1 MMLSFLLGL
10 HGKVKHMDL
19 HLPNSRCYLLSSGLV
34 SNRNVLSPSTG
45 QQRSTRWNTEHSRH
59 KYFFSTCVSRWHHI
73 PTQSQ
78 QQHWRLQSSQNHEL
92 PDKSTTLLV
101 CRIQYRLK
109 ACFPIW
115 VQSCLWATHDGWEV
129 HASSLPCSTLS
140 SHKHWKPRK
149 DYPN

>member
-10 HGKVKHMDL
+10 HGKVKHVDL

-34 SNRNVLSPSTG
+34 SNRIVLSPSTG
-45 QQRSTRWNTEHSRH
+45 QQRSTRWNTLSIPDTNT
-59 KYFFSTCVSRWHHI
+59 FFLLAFLGDITG
-73 PTQSQ
+73 SQ